1 MTIQP
6 CFIIPFTVLC
16 QKCMLASCK
25 ADKKNITISL
35 TYSYLFSTLQF
46 VVYKTLPTININY
59 LCLKICLNYKL
70 WNTSCQYIFSGCFL
84 LLMSSAIFP
93 AKISKITVSVMPMM
107 KNSTIVVPTA
117 SPAALG
123 LFSPICWQ
131 HPQIARLPVSLRRRR
146 LPAAQGTPA
155 LAGQIL
161 QLSQR

>member
-59 LCLKICLNYKL
+59 LCLKICFNYKL
-70 WNTSCQYIFSGCFL
+70 WIPSCQYLKDAHKQQVSRNIYHAGNSY
-84 LLMSSAIFP
+84 
-93 AKISKITVSVMPMM
+93 KQKRQISVS
-107 KNSTIVVPTA
+107 NA
-117 SPAALG
+117 S
-123 LFSPICWQ
+123 
-131 HPQIARLPVSLRRRR
+131 
-146 LPAAQGTPA
+146 
-155 LAGQIL
+155 
-161 QLSQR
+161 